1 MIIKAQPLNREA
13 FAPYGQVLAGTASG
27 PERHAF
33 AANMENLRAQA
44 KANMTFMRVSLAAA
58 PLRIESLERHRFSNQ
73 TFVPLNGTRHL
84 IAVCPSMADG
94 EPDIL
99 NMTVFSAEGSQAVNY
114 NPDVWHA
121 PRTAIAPPG
130 EFIMFR
136 WDDGSEVDTEKRP
149 LADPVEIEL

>member
-1 MIIKAQPLNREA
+1 MIIKAQPLSREA
-13 FAPYGQVLAGTASG
+13 FAPYGQVLAGTAGG

-33 AANMENLRAQA
+33 AANMENLRPQA
-44 KANMTFMRVSLAAA
+44 KANLTFMRVSLAAT

-84 IAVCPSMADG
+84 IAVCPSTADG

-99 NMTVFSAEGSQAVNY
+99 NMTVFSAGGSQAVNY

-136 WDDGSEVDTEKRP
+136 WDDGSAVDTENRP
-149 LADPVEIEL
+149 LADPVEVEL